1 VACPT
6 IRPKEAHCF
15 VTALR
20 SRKLL
25 SCDWAATSLSGATYE
40 HEVDGCYLSNLCHA
54 HICTGSAERSSAEG
68 AENVVEIVS
77 SDKHKLQTYCKF
89 AELSDQIGEANED
102 GDTKKAQELS
112 QKINEL
118 GTKLGAEFVALA
130 DTPKN
135 TDPNSQVGPEIG
147 LIFNKLDALCED

>member
-1 VACPT
+1 MNMKLMVAILAICATPT
-6 IRPKEAHCF
+6 YARDQPNVPQLKA
-15 VTALR
+15 
-20 SRKLL
+20 
-25 SCDWAATSLSGATYE
+25 D
-40 HEVDGCYLSNLCHA
+40 
-54 HICTGSAERSSAEG
+54 

-77 SDKHKLQTYCKF
+77 SDKHKLQTYCEF

-118 GTKLGAEFVALA
+118 GTKLGPEFVALA
-130 DTPKN
+130 APKN